1 MSIFKKDSSRFEPI
15 HPAEYYQNSD
25 DCIVCNG
32 AYDFTRLSD
41 GENQTIV
48 EVLRVAG
55 SNKYTPKQR
64 ALGLASESSV
74 VKYKARA
81 ILNEIVVQKYS
92 ESKSPLDALAVG
104 FAYQTK
110 GAIGRQQS
118 IAYFERYL
126 GTASSQIVAEAQRV
140 MFDANDP
147 FFSYKLAELYEQEGL
162 WDSALRYALKSQS
175 TDKNCAPAFPLLVG
189 KIYRRIS
196 PAESQAYLQKYMRD
210 ERYKPYMLLFQRE
223 LDISSEWLENSYT
236 YTPRPYKPSKR
247 ALQME
252 ADIKETA
259 HKYITNEKALLLGAE
274 GRNG

>member
-1 MSIFKKDSSRFEPI
+1 M
-15 HPAEYYQNSD
+15 
-25 DCIVCNG
+25 
-32 AYDFTRLSD
+32 
-41 GENQTIV
+41 
-48 EVLRVAG
+48 AG
-55 SNKYTPKQR
+55 SDKYTPKQR

-81 ILNEIVVQKYS
+81 ILNEIVVQRYY
-92 ESKSPLDALAVG
+92 ESKSPLDVLAVG

-110 GAIGRQQS
+110 GAIGRQQA
-118 IAYFERYL
+118 IVYFERYL
-126 GTASSQIVAEAQRV
+126 GAASSQLVAEAQRV

-162 WDSALRYALKSQS
+162 WDSALRCALKAQS
-175 TDKNCAPAFPLLVG
+175 TDKNCAPAFPLLIG
-189 KIYRRIS
+189 KIYRHIS
-196 PAESQAYLQKYMRD
+196 PAESQAYLQRYMRD
-210 ERYKPYMLLFQRE
+210 ERYRPYMPLFQKE